1 MKIKFKTLSIKKRH
15 QNDSE
20 KKGKKK
26 PSFEGKISILFILAG
41 NFSFKAVFPKLLYTP
56 HARRIKERPLH

>member
-1 MKIKFKTLSIKKRH
+1 MKIKSKSLSTKKRH

-26 PSFEGKISILFILAG
+26 PSFEGQDFD
-41 NFSFKAVFPKLLYTP
+41 FV
-56 HARRIKERPLH
+56 